1 MRRQGHRYEY
11 GQAGYRDR
19 AGDRPAAGIGEIGC
33 IVVLTRLLAG
43 PVRPGSAVE
52 EIAGFAAQL
61 AWQPVGDVLRAAIER
76 GLERRHIGI
85 DRTGQLVLARSGRSW
100 LVSALSHSLAATA
113 VQIAEPV
120 MACKLCLSV
129 HLDGAARRQLLA
141 DMIAHRQ
148 RFLPTACDDLCRAE
162 TRDWQAVTEARL
174 SAEMRGLD
182 ALLPRQ
188 PAGQGRN

>member
-1 MRRQGHRYEY
+1 MRKQDR
-11 GQAGYRDR
+11 AGYRDQI
-19 AGDRPAAGIGEIGC
+19 GDRPAAGIGEIGC

-52 EIAGFAAQL
+52 EVAGFAFQI

-76 GLERRHIGI
+76 GLQRGHIGI
-85 DRTGQLVLARSGRSW
+85 DRAGRLALARSGRNW
-100 LVSALSHSLAATA
+100 LIAALSQSLAATA

-120 MACKLCLSV
+120 MACKLCLAV

-141 DMIAHRQ
+141 DMIAHRK
-148 RFLPTACDDLCRAE
+148 RFLPTEHPCDDLCRAE
-162 TRDWQAVTEARL
+162 MHDWQAVTEARL

-182 ALLPRQ
+182 ALLPRH
-188 PAGQGRN
+188 PEGQGRS

>member
-1 MRRQGHRYEY
+1 MRKR
-11 GQAGYRDR
+11 GQAGYPNQN
-19 AGDRPAAGIGEIGC
+19 GGRPVAGIGEIGC

-43 PVRPGSAVE
+43 PVRGGSAVE
-52 EIAGFAAQL
+52 EVAGFAAQI
-61 AWQPVGDVLRAAIER
+61 AWQPVGDVLRTAIER
-76 GLERRHIGI
+76 GLQRRHIGI
-85 DRTGQLVLARSGRSW
+85 DRTGQLALAPSGRSW
-100 LVSALSHSLAATA
+100 LVAALSQSLAATA
-113 VQIAEPV
+113 MQIAEPV

-148 RFLPTACDDLCRAE
+148 RFLPTERSCDDLCRAE
-162 TRDWQAVTEARL
+162 MQDWQAVTEARL

-188 PAGQGRN
+188 PAGQSRN